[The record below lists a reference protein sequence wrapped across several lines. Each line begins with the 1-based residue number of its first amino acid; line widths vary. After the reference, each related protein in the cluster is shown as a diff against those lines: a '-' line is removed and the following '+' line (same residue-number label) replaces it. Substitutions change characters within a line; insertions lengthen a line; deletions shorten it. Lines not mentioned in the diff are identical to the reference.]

1 MKLKHF
7 KIGQSLLYKG
17 QHCIKQADNVI
28 LIIRLGKDG
37 FYNLDPEE
45 SVDVYKEEPDRK

>member
-17 QHCIKQADNVI
+17 QHCIKQSESVI
-28 LIIRLGKDG
+28 LIIKLGKDG
-37 FYNLDPEE
+37 FYNVDPEE
-45 SVDVYKEEPDRK
+45 PCNVYKEELDGK